1 MNRNSKMALQL
12 LRYLG
17 ILVLINS
24 AYGISID
31 KVIQRPTKFIEVVP
45 QRECETIENGIDM
58 CDYESHEE
66 MLEKLESLATK
77 YPNLAMVDSVGNSVQ
92 GRPLAYIKISG
103 NVSDPSFLILGLI
116 MTLFSSN

>member
-1 MNRNSKMALQL
+1 MALQL

-31 KVIQRPTKFIEVVP
+31 KVIHRPTNFIEVVP

-66 MLEKLESLATK
+66 MLEKLESFATQ
-77 YPNLAMVDSVGNSVQ
+77 YPNLAMVSSVGNSVQ

-103 NVSDPSFLILGLI
+103 NVSHR
-116 MTLFSSN
+116 

>member
-1 MNRNSKMALQL
+1 MALQL
-12 LRYLG
+12 LG

-31 KVIQRPTKFIEVVP
+31 KVIQRPTNFIEVVP
-45 QRECETIENGIDM
+45 RYCETVENGIDM

-66 MLEKLESLATK
+66 MLEKLESLAAQ
-77 YPNLAMVDSVGNSVQ
+77 YPNLAMVGSVGNSVQ

-103 NVSDPSFLILGLI
+103 NVSHR
-116 MTLFSSN
+116 

>member
-1 MNRNSKMALQL
+1 MTLQL

-17 ILVLINS
+17 ILVLIIS

-31 KVIQRPTKFIEVVP
+31 KVVQRPNFIEFIP
-45 QRECETIENGIDM
+45 RECETIEKGIDM

-66 MLEKLESLATK
+66 MIEKLEILATQ

-92 GRPLAYIKISG
+92 GRTLVYIKISG
-103 NVSDPSFLILGLI
+103 NVSHR
-116 MTLFSSN
+116 

>member
-1 MNRNSKMALQL
+1 MTLLL

-17 ILVLINS
+17 ILVLITS

-31 KVIQRPTKFIEVVP
+31 KVIQRPTNFIEVVP
-45 QRECETIENGIDM
+45 RDCETVENGIDM

-66 MLEKLESLATK
+66 MVEKLESLATQ
-77 YPNLAMVDSVGNSVQ
+77 YPNLALVSSVGNSVQ

-103 NVSDPSFLILGLI
+103 NVSHR
-116 MTLFSSN
+116 